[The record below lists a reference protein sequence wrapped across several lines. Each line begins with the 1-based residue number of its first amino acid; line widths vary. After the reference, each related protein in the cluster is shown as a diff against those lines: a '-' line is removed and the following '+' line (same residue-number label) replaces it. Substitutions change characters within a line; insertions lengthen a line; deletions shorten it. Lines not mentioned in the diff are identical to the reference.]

1 MLPCGAGLQLAAE
14 LEQLRRLQI
23 GAQAASLPHFFLL
36 YKTRPAYNISMPD
49 EAPLSFEA
57 GLQQLEA
64 IVKEM
69 EGGDLPLER
78 ALELFER
85 GMKLSDTC
93 RKQLEEAE
101 TRVEI
106 LMRRAGE
113 MQPQPFG
120 ADKRNDKN

>member
-1 MLPCGAGLQLAAE
+1 VRRAA
-14 LEQLRRLQI
+14 
-23 GAQAASLPHFFLL
+23 AH
-36 YKTRPAYNISMPD
+36 TYNKSMPEPTGPD
-49 EAPLSFEA
+49 PIENDAPFSFEA

-85 GMKLSDTC
+85 GMKLSEAC

-101 TRVEI
+101 TRIEI
-106 LMRRAGE
+106 LTRRAGE
-113 MQPQPFG
+113 IQPQPFG
-120 ADKRNDKN
+120 HEK

>member
-1 MLPCGAGLQLAAE
+1 MRAAGLADRLAA
-14 LEQLRRLQI
+14 LTSGPTIAMGHNR
-23 GAQAASLPHFFLL
+23 A
-36 YKTRPAYNISMPD
+36 MPD

-57 GLQQLEA
+57 GLQQLES

-69 EGGDLPLER
+69 ESGDLPLER

-85 GMKLSDTC
+85 GTKLSETC

-106 LMRRAGE
+106 LMKRAGE
-113 MQPQPFG
+113 MQPQPF
-120 ADKRNDKN
+120 KSEK